1 MYRMREGISPVQS
14 GEEVSPSL
22 LHWDC
27 PTGIAG
33 DMLLAALADLGVAE
47 AVLNQPLQQLGLADQ
62 CRIVTQPGSNGG
74 LRGIKAH
81 VDVLTPQEGHRHW
94 RHLRQLLLTAPLED
108 PVRRAAL
115 RCFGLLA
122 EAEARVHGCPVDEVH
137 FHEVGALDAIAD
149 VLGTCAGL
157 CHLGVDT
164 ISCSPLPPGHG
175 TVATAHGLLPIPA
188 PAVLELASA
197 HHVPLL
203 SCDGWPQGELVTPT
217 GLALAITWTQRFGTA
232 SALAPRQVGIGL
244 GQRQLDRPNQLRL
257 VLADALPS
265 HGHPAEMLEPF
276 QEWVLLLSCQIDDMD
291 GEALATL
298 QQMALEAGA
307 LDAWLQPIHMKKQR
321 PGHLIQVLVRP
332 DQRQALR
339 QLVWS
344 HSSTLGLREQWHHR
358 WILPRR
364 QEQRQTPL
372 GPVRI
377 KWATLPDGSRRG
389 KAEHD
394 DLAALAHHHHL
405 PLQEVRRQVQPF
417 LEP

>member
-1 MYRMREGISPVQS
+1 MTTT
-14 GEEVSPSL
+14 L

-33 DMLLAALADLGVAE
+33 DMLLAALADLDVPE
-47 AVLNQPLQQLGLADQ
+47 AVLNHPLQQLGLADQ
-62 CRIVTQPGSNGG
+62 CRIVTRPGSNGG

-81 VDVLTPQEGHRHW
+81 VDVLTPQATHRHW
-94 RHLRQLLLTAPLED
+94 RHLRQLLLAAPLED
-108 PVRRAAL
+108 QVRRPAL
-115 RCFGLLA
+115 HCFGLLA
-122 EAEARVHGCPVDEVH
+122 EVEARVHGCPVDEVH

-157 CHLGVDT
+157 CHLDVKT
-164 ISCSPLPPGHG
+164 ISCSPLPAGHG
-175 TVATAHGLLPIPA
+175 SVTTAHGLLPIPA

-197 HHVPLL
+197 HRVPLL
-203 SCDGWPQGELVTPT
+203 SCEGWPQGELVTPT
-217 GLALAITWTQRFGTA
+217 GLALAITWTRNFGA
-232 SALAPRQVGIGL
+232 APALVPRQVGIGL
-244 GQRQLDRPNQLRL
+244 GQRRLDRPNQLRL
-257 VLADALPS
+257 LLAEPPLPS
-265 HGHPAEMLEPF
+265 HGHPAALEPF
-276 QEWVLLLSCQIDDMD
+276 QEWVVLISCQIDDMD

-307 LDAWLQPIHMKKQR
+307 LDAWLQPVHMKKQR
-321 PGHLIQVLVRP
+321 PGHLVQVLVRP
-332 DQRQALR
+332 GRRKELR
-339 QLVWS
+339 QVLWN

-358 WILPRR
+358 WVLPRR

-389 KAEHD
+389 KAEHE
-394 DLAALAHHHHL
+394 DLVSLAHHHQL
-405 PLQEVRRQVQPF
+405 PLQEVRRQMQPF

>member
-1 MYRMREGISPVQS
+1 MTGSI
-14 GEEVSPSL
+14 

-33 DMLLAALADLGVAE
+33 DMLLAALADLGVPE
-47 AVLNQPLQQLGLADQ
+47 PVLNQPLQQLGLADQ
-62 CRIVTQPGSNGG
+62 CRIVTQPGRNGG
-74 LRGIKAH
+74 LRGIKAR
-81 VDVLTPQEGHRHW
+81 VEVLTPQEDHRHW

-108 PVRRAAL
+108 QVRRSAL

-149 VLGTCAGL
+149 VLGACAGL
-157 CHLGVDT
+157 CHLHVQAV
-164 ISCSPLPPGHG
+164 SCSPLPPGHG
-175 TVATAHGLLPIPA
+175 SVSTAHGLLPIPA

-197 HHVPLL
+197 HQVPLL
-203 SCDGWPQGELVTPT
+203 SCEGWPQGELVTPT
-217 GLALAITWTQRFGTA
+217 GLALAITWTRRFGVA
-232 SALAPRQVGIGL
+232 PALVPRQVGIGL

-257 VLADALPS
+257 LVAEPLPNP
-265 HGHPAEMLEPF
+265 GQPTTALEPF
-276 QEWVLLLSCQIDDMD
+276 QEWVVLTSCQIDDMD

-298 QQMALEAGA
+298 QRMVLDAGA
-307 LDAWLQPIHMKKQR
+307 LDAWLQPVHMKKQR
-321 PGHLIQVLVRP
+321 PGHLVQVLVRP
-332 DQRQALR
+332 DQRKALR
-339 QLVWS
+339 QVLWS

-358 WILPRR
+358 WVLPRR

-389 KAEHD
+389 KAEHE
-394 DLAALAHHHHL
+394 DLAALAHHHQL

>member
-1 MYRMREGISPVQS
+1 MT
-14 GEEVSPSL
+14 PSI

-33 DMLLAALADLGVAE
+33 DMLLAALADLGVPE
-47 AVLNQPLQQLGLADQ
+47 AVLNQPLRQLGLADQ

-81 VDVLTPQEGHRHW
+81 VDVLTPQEDHRHW
-94 RHLRQLLLTAPLED
+94 RQLRQLLLSAPLED

-122 EAEARVHGCPVDEVH
+122 EAEARVHGCPVDGVH
-137 FHEVGALDAIAD
+137 FHEVGALDAVAD
-149 VLGTCAGL
+149 VLGVCAGL
-157 CHLGVDT
+157 CHLGGATV
-164 ISCSPLPPGHG
+164 SCSPLPTGHG
-175 TVATAHGLLPIPA
+175 AVTTAHGLLPIPA

-197 HHVPLL
+197 HNVPLL
-203 SCDGWPQGELVTPT
+203 GCEGWPPGELVTPT
-217 GLALAITWTQRFGTA
+217 GLALAITWSRRFGA
-232 SALAPRQVGIGL
+232 APALTPRQVGIGL
-244 GQRQLDRPNQLRL
+244 GQRRLDRPNQLRL
-257 VLADALPS
+257 LLAEPLPGS
-265 HGHPAEMLEPF
+265 GYPAAPLEPF
-276 QEWVLLLSCQIDDMD
+276 QEWVVLMSCQIDDMD
-291 GEALATL
+291 GEALAIL
-298 QQMALEAGA
+298 QQLVLEGGA

-321 PGHLIQVLVRP
+321 PGHLVQVLARP
-332 DQRQALR
+332 EQRQVLR
-339 QLVWS
+339 QVLWS

-389 KAEHD
+389 KAEHG
-394 DLAALAHHHHL
+394 DLAALAHHHTL